1 LTSVLVFFSS
11 VLICLSIRLLRDEAG
26 LPELPQFPM
35 KNGQPDQM
43 DRRRANVEDTL
54 LNNDS
59 KEQVKV
65 KEANEQ
71 KESKKKI
78 NLIIFIYFK
87 Y

>member
-1 LTSVLVFFSS
+1 
-11 VLICLSIRLLRDEAG
+11 
-26 LPELPQFPM
+26 M
-35 KNGQPDQM
+35 KNGQPDQT